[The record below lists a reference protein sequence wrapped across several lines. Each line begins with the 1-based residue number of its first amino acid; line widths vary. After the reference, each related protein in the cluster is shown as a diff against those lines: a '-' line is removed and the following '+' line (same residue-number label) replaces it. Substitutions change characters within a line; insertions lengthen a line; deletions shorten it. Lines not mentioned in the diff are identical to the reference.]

1 MYISFPSSGYYV
13 SINTERIQYIGNPIY
28 FNFLWDDSGMHYKNI
43 IAKKIRLIAPSQDCK
58 FMNYFYE

>member
-13 SINTERIQYIGNPIY
+13 PINTGHLKYIEHPIY
-28 FNFLWDDSGMHYKNI
+28 FNLIWTDSGMYYKNI
-43 IAKKIRLIAPSQDCK
+43 IAKKIILIAPSQDCK